1 VGVPNHVHLCA
12 MCRVCV
18 RDCMRVYDV
27 RMSFLKYVKLLN
39 MYMETCALGH
49 NYSILN
55 KSEFSSLIS

>member
-1 VGVPNHVHLCA
+1 